1 MRAHVRTREREI
13 YFVREIK
20 KTYKRKTYK
29 RKTYKKKVPLVG

>member
-13 YFVREIK
+13 YFVRERK